1 MCSAKELKSHP
12 GTKLLISE
20 GAVISSR
27 GDTMR
32 RPGAMELW
40 SPPRRDNHL
49 IKMGLL
55 FPRHSIVVWTSF
67 IYNYRQWESY
77 PDCSTPIAW
86 GLSLPLLSRPAL
98 GQLCG
103 PLTTWEHRSALKNGG
118 DPYIQGH
125 TCEHHTYS
133 PTGIRAKGLGPGTAQ
148 SNQTAH
154 SPQTHVCT
162 TRRQRVITLKCCI
175 TLSTSSFWVSP
186 KHRRGP
192 TAPGSDKH
200 LRWDVLHFLLH
211 LHIKWHSVCQII
223 IPLLLVHLSLM
234 SSVCHY
240 TKHFEELISK
250 DRKST
255 LTIKVIKLAWQAQSS

>member
-55 FPRHSIVVWTSF
+55 FPRHSIVVWTSL
-67 IYNYRQWESY
+67 IYNYMQWESY

-86 GLSLPLLSRPAL
+86 GLSLPLLSGPAL

-103 PLTTWEHRSALKNGG
+103 PLTTWEHRRDLKEWRWSVHSG
-118 DPYIQGH
+118 PHIWAPHIQPLWDLSEGAGPRQSPIKPG
-125 TCEHHTYS
+125 CSQPSNMCMYQKAKDHHTEMPHHAQYLLILGQSEAQTRTNS
-133 PTGIRAKGLGPGTAQ
+133 PGQWQTSPLWMCFTSFSILILNGTVFARLL
-148 SNQTAH
+148 SH
-154 SPQTHVCT
+154 YCLCICLLCLVS
-162 TRRQRVITLKCCI
+162 VITQSILK
-175 TLSTSSFWVSP
+175 S
-186 KHRRGP
+186 
-192 TAPGSDKH
+192 
-200 LRWDVLHFLLH
+200 
-211 LHIKWHSVCQII
+211 
-223 IPLLLVHLSLM
+223 
-234 SSVCHY
+234 
-240 TKHFEELISK
+240 
-250 DRKST
+250 
-255 LTIKVIKLAWQAQSS
+255 